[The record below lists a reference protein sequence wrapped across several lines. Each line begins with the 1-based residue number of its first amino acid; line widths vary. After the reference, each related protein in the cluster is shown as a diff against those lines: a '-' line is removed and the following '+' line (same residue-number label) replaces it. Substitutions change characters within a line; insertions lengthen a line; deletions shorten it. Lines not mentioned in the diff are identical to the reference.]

1 MFGGMGMQLITATD
15 AARGRLAEI
24 MENAA
29 DADGIRIG
37 VKNGGCA
44 GMEYTVDLTS
54 GGESGDDMVAFDEG
68 KIYIDSKAILFLL
81 GTEVD
86 FEVAKFR
93 TGFVFNNPNQTSACG
108 CGESVELK
116 PAELPAGMTINN
128 Q

>member
-1 MFGGMGMQLITATD
+1 MFGGMGLELITATQ
-15 AARGRLAEI
+15 AARERLAEI
-24 MENAA
+24 LENAE

-44 GMEYTVDLTS
+44 GMEYTVDLTKD
-54 GGESGDDMVAFDEG
+54 GENGDDVVTFDEG

-81 GTEVD
+81 GTEID
-86 FEVAKFR
+86 FEVSKFR

-116 PAELPAGMTINN
+116 PAELPEGMTV
-128 Q
+128 QR